1 MVPINE
7 LEEHHKRSKYRRPV
21 VAVVIVAVGVAVGA
35 FLLRPREPAHTTGG
49 RAPAFDLPLLD
60 GSGTLSSK
68 DLEGTPVVLNLWASW
83 CGPCRDE
90 APVFERI
97 SNKYEGRVV
106 VVGVNVQD
114 VEPAARD
121 FVEEFGITY
130 PVVVDEQRKLAR
142 ALDYFGLPETFFI
155 DHQWRFVGTGQGERI
170 ESSGDDRDTVVLGAL
185 SEDELEAGVRALL
198 EALEEKS

>member
-1 MVPINE
+1 MVPIDE
-7 LEEHHKRSKYRRPV
+7 LEEQHKRSKYRRPV

-35 FLLRPREPAHTTGG
+35 FLLRPRGPAHTTGG

-155 DHQWRFVGTGQGERI
+155 DHEWRFVGTGQGERI
-170 ESSGDDRDTVVLGAL
+170 ESSGDGRDTVVLGAL
-185 SEDELEAGVRALL
+185 SEEELEAGVRALL